1 MKKTFIPVFAILMLF
16 FGVSG
21 CEKDDICPP
30 DSAIT
35 PKLIIRFYDKD
46 NPQETKL
53 VNNLRIIGVGQE
65 TNAWPLSSTD
75 SVAIPLKSFENNTSF
90 TFITDSGIDDS
101 GTETG
106 NTDILTFNYG
116 TEEVFISRG
125 CGYVSYY
132 NNLGFTLDSDSD
144 NWISQLNI
152 ILTDIENQ
160 NQAHVQIFH

>member
-1 MKKTFIPVFAILMLF
+1 MKKIFLPALIILLIFI
-16 FGVSG
+16 GVLS

-35 PKLIIRFYDKD
+35 PNLVIRFYDAD

-65 TNAWPLSSTD
+65 TDAWPLSTTD
-75 SVAIPLKSFENNTSF
+75 SVAIPLKSFANSSSF
-90 TFITDSGIDDS
+90 VFIMDSAID
-101 GTETG
+101 ETG
-106 NTDILTFNYG
+106 SETGVIDTLTFNYG

-132 NNLGFTLDSDSD
+132 NNLGYTPDSGTEGWVSRLRI
-144 NWISQLNI
+144 IS
-152 ILTDIENQ
+152 TDIENQ